1 MQNERWLKH
10 HSRKVAGA
18 IKSGERSGHGR
29 LLVLGLA
36 TGLGLAVPATSAQT
50 IVDEWASVKAPPAP
64 ELKAVTIDPKT
75 TALLMLDFV
84 TPNCTQ
90 RPRCMASLPAV
101 KKLLGE
107 ARARGLLI
115 VYATGPTGK
124 RADTL
129 AELAPKDSEPV
140 VSTGVDKFFNTE
152 LERILKEGGI
162 QTVIAIGTAAHGA
175 VLYTASGAALRGL
188 KVIVPVDG
196 MSDNPYSEQYT
207 AWHLTNA
214 PLVSRNVTLTKF
226 DLIKFRSAT

>member
-1 MQNERWLKH
+1 MENERYLKH
-10 HSRKVAGA
+10 CSPRVTGTFM
-18 IKSGERSGHGR
+18 SSTRRGHGR
-29 LLVLGLA
+29 LLVLVLA
-36 TGLGLAVPATSAQT
+36 AGLGLAVPAASAQT
-50 IVDEWASVKAPPAP
+50 IVDEWTSVKAPPAP

-90 RPRCMASLPAV
+90 RPRCMASVPAV
-101 KKLLGE
+101 KKLLSE
-107 ARARGLLI
+107 ARAAGLLI
-115 VYATGPTGK
+115 VYATGATGK

-152 LERILKEGGI
+152 LERILKDGGI
-162 QTVIAIGTAAHGA
+162 NTVIAIGTAAHGA
-175 VLYTASGAALRGL
+175 VLYTASGAALRGM

-196 MSDNPYSEQYT
+196 MSADNPYTEQYT

-214 PLVSRNVTLTKF
+214 PVVSRNVTLTKF
-226 DLIKFRSAT
+226 DLIKF